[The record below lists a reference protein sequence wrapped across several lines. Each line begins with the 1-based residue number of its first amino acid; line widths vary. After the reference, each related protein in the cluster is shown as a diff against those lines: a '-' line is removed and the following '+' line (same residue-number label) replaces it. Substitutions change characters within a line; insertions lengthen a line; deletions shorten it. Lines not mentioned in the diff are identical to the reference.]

1 MAITENDV
9 KHVAKLA
16 KLSFKDDE
24 IAHFTEQ
31 LGDIIQ
37 MVEQLNEIDTTGV
50 PVMTHGYPVI
60 NVMREDIASLGTDRE
75 LLFENVP
82 EKQAGFIKV
91 PAMFEGGEEA

>member
-31 LGDIIQ
+31 LGDIIN

-50 PVMTHGYPVI
+50 IVTTHGYPVV
-60 NVMREDIASLGTDRE
+60 NVMREDNAVQGTERD

-82 EKQAGFIKV
+82 EKQGGFIKV
-91 PAMFEGGEEA
+91 PAMLEGGGEA